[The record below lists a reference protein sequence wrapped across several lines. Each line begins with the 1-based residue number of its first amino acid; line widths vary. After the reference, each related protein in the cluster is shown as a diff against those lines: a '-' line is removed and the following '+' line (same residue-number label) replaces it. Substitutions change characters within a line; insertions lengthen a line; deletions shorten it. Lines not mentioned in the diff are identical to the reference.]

1 MYVAFFGLAHRPF
14 GPAPCQGSL
23 HWTDPHW
30 HDFERLRLALIDG
43 APLALV
49 LGRPGTGK
57 TTFLRALLRDE
68 TLTDIFRPA
77 FHTNPTGDGPTL
89 LRWILSAFGA
99 EAGAADPDR
108 LLARVG
114 TVLAEIRA
122 AGRLPLLAIDE
133 AQGLSAAGLQMLDR
147 VARPPQGAR
156 QGEDT
161 ALQIVLAGLPDLEP
175 HLEQSHPPLLGL
187 SRDSTVRLQPMTA
200 AETADYIRSRIVAAE
215 GDADALFDAG
225 ALALIHDHAHG
236 LPRLVNTICDRSLNA
251 AFGAGRTRLDGA
263 FIREV
268 LAEWNDSGDA
278 LCLLECPASSPP
290 RAPQTA
296 PPGARPRPVAQ
307 PPPPD
312 AAAVASIPPPPIS
325 EPLSASSSVSV
336 SGAVSAPGPSPAP
349 PPRRR
354 PRGRRLL
361 AASTGAGL
369 GLAAVFV
376 GGALIVGLPSGPGT
390 QIDATS
396 PRLAGAG
403 AVPESRRAARLP
415 DRSQAAETVPG
426 AESAQTNSTETGAA
440 AERLARTRTRIE
452 AAETRLADTLSELER
467 LAARLRDATK
477 ETGAAEARRDA
488 ARDAAKRAEADFA
501 QLQDRITE
509 AELRLDALDRRLAE
523 GDADRLTGLQA
534 TAAAP
539 TPKPGPKPRPDPA
552 PAPVPATSP
561 LELDA
566 APPDPR
572 VAQRQYRHALG
583 STDPLDIAIAYSRAA
598 VNGQSRAAYYLGQIY
613 EVGDG
618 VERDI
623 DTARQWYRIAAA
635 EVAAAQVRLEDLPEG
650 PADPDRA
657 TARPL
662 ASSRSEGVIELVW
675 QGSGPFV
682 VELAAEP
689 GPPEARFAT
698 ALTAARLALP
708 ARPALLWWRIRAG
721 RSAPTDWQRIDPR

>member
-175 HLEQSHPPLLGL
+175 HLEQSHPSLLGL

-200 AETADYIRSRIVAAE
+200 DETADYIRSRIVAAG

-225 ALALIHDHAHG
+225 ALALIHDQAHG

-251 AFGAGRTRLDGA
+251 AFGAGRPRLDGA

-268 LAEWNDSGDA
+268 LAEWQDSGDA
-278 LCLLECPASSPP
+278 LCLLERPASSPP

-296 PPGARPRPVAQ
+296 PPGARPRPVAP

-312 AAAVASIPPPPIS
+312 AAAVASTPPPPIS

-336 SGAVSAPGPSPAP
+336 SGAVSAPGAP
-349 PPRRR
+349 PVPPRPRR
-354 PRGRRLL
+354 RGRRLL

-390 QIDATS
+390 AIDATS

-403 AVPESRRAARLP
+403 AVPESRRAARLS

-426 AESAQTNSTETGAA
+426 AESAETNSTETGAA
-440 AERLARTRTRIE
+440 AERLARTRIE
-452 AAETRLADTLSELER
+452 AAETRLADTLSELDR
-467 LAARLRDATK
+467 LAARLRDATQ

-501 QLQDRITE
+501 QLQDRIAE
-509 AELRLDALDRRLAE
+509 AELRLDALDRRLDE

-534 TAAAP
+534 TAAPPA
-539 TPKPGPKPRPDPA
+539 PKPRSDPA
-552 PAPVPATSP
+552 PAPLPATSP

-566 APPDPR
+566 ASADPR

-635 EVAAAQVRLEDLPEG
+635 EVAAAQVRLEDLPEA

-662 ASSRSEGVIELVW
+662 ASSRSDGVIELVW

-689 GPPEARFAT
+689 GPPAARFAT
-698 ALTAARLALP
+698 ALTAARLTLP
-708 ARPALLWWRIRAG
+708 AHPSLLWWRIRAG

>member
-108 LLARVG
+108 LLARVR
-114 TVLAEIRA
+114 TVLAQIRA

-147 VARPPQGAR
+147 VARPRQGAR
-156 QGEDT
+156 QGEGA

-175 HLEQSHPPLLGL
+175 HLEQSHPSLLGL
-187 SRDSTVRLQPMTA
+187 SRDSMVRLQPMTA
-200 AETADYIRSRIVAAE
+200 AETADYIRSRIVAAG

-225 ALALIHDHAHG
+225 ALALIHDQAHG

-251 AFGAGRTRLDGA
+251 AFGAGRPRLDGA

-278 LCLLECPASSPP
+278 LCLLECPAPSLP

-307 PPPPD
+307 PPSPD
-312 AAAVASIPPPPIS
+312 AAAVPSIPPSPIS
-325 EPLSASSSVSV
+325 EPLSASSSVSASVSV

-349 PPRRR
+349 PPRPR

-390 QIDATS
+390 PIDATA

-403 AVPESRRAARLP
+403 AVPESRRAARLS
-415 DRSQAAETVPG
+415 DRPQAAGTVPG
-426 AESAQTNSTETGAA
+426 AGSAETDSTETGAA

-452 AAETRLADTLSELER
+452 AAETRLADTLSELDR
-467 LAARLRDATK
+467 LAARLRDATE

-488 ARDAAKRAEADFA
+488 ARDAAHRAEADFA
-501 QLQDRITE
+501 QLQDRIAE

-523 GDADRLTGLQA
+523 GGADRLTGLQA

-539 TPKPGPKPRPDPA
+539 TSKPRPDPA
-552 PAPVPATSP
+552 PAPVPAASP
-561 LELDA
+561 LELGA

-572 VAQRQYRHALG
+572 VAQRQYRQALG

-635 EVAAAQVRLEDLPEG
+635 EVAAAQVRLEDLPEA

-662 ASSRSEGVIELVW
+662 ASSRSDGVIELVW

-708 ARPALLWWRIRAG
+708 ARPSLLWWRIRAG

>member
-147 VARPPQGAR
+147 VACPRQGAL
-156 QGEDT
+156 QGEGA

-175 HLEQSHPPLLGL
+175 HLEQSHPSRLGL
-187 SRDSTVRLQPMTA
+187 SRDSMVRLQPMTA
-200 AETADYIRSRIVAAE
+200 AETADYIRSRIVAAG
-215 GDADALFDAG
+215 GDADGLFDPG
-225 ALALIHDHAHG
+225 ALALIHDQAHG

-251 AFGAGRTRLDGA
+251 AFGAGRPRLDGA

-268 LAEWNDSGDA
+268 LAEWQEDSGDP
-278 LCLLECPASSPP
+278 LCLLECPAPSPP

-312 AAAVASIPPPPIS
+312 AAAVPSIPPPPIS
-325 EPLSASSSVSV
+325 APLSASSSVSA

-390 QIDATS
+390 PIDATS

-403 AVPESRRAARLP
+403 AVPESRRAARLS
-415 DRSQAAETVPG
+415 DRSQAAGTVPG
-426 AESAQTNSTETGAA
+426 AGSAETGSTETGSA

-488 ARDAAKRAEADFA
+488 ARDAAKRAAADFA
-501 QLQDRITE
+501 QLQDRIAE

-534 TAAAP
+534 TAAPPA
-539 TPKPGPKPRPDPA
+539 PKPRSDPA
-552 PAPVPATSP
+552 PAPLPATSP

-566 APPDPR
+566 ASADPR

-635 EVAAAQVRLEDLPEG
+635 EVAAAQVRLEDLPEA

-662 ASSRSEGVIELVW
+662 ASSRSDGVIELVW

-689 GPPEARFAT
+689 GPPAARFAT
-698 ALTAARLALP
+698 ALTAARLTLP
-708 ARPALLWWRIRAG
+708 AHPSLLWWRIRAG
-721 RSAPTDWQRIDPR
+721 RSAPTEWQRIDPR

>member
-43 APLALV
+43 APLALIDGAPLALV

-68 TLTDIFRPA
+68 TLTGIFRPA

-147 VARPPQGAR
+147 VARPRQGAR
-156 QGEDT
+156 QGEGA

-187 SRDSTVRLQPMTA
+187 SRDSMVRLQPMTA
-200 AETADYIRSRIVAAE
+200 AETADYIRSRIVAAG

-225 ALALIHDHAHG
+225 ALALIHDQAHG

-251 AFGAGRTRLDGA
+251 AFGAGRPRLDGA

-268 LAEWNDSGDA
+268 LSEWNDSGDA
-278 LCLLECPASSPP
+278 LCLLECPAASLP

-296 PPGARPRPVAQ
+296 PPGARPRPVTQ

-325 EPLSASSSVSV
+325 APLSASSSVSV
-336 SGAVSAPGPSPAP
+336 SGAVSAPGTPPAP
-349 PPRRR
+349 PRPR

-376 GGALIVGLPSGPGT
+376 GGALIVGLPSGPAT
-390 QIDATS
+390 PIDATS

-415 DRSQAAETVPG
+415 DRSQAAGTVPG
-426 AESAQTNSTETGAA
+426 AGSAQTNSMETGAA

-501 QLQDRITE
+501 QLQDRIAE

-523 GDADRLTGLQA
+523 GDADQLTGLQA
-534 TAAAP
+534 TAAPPA
-539 TPKPGPKPRPDPA
+539 PKP
-552 PAPVPATSP
+552 
-561 LELDA
+561 
-566 APPDPR
+566 
-572 VAQRQYRHALG
+572 
-583 STDPLDIAIAYSRAA
+583 
-598 VNGQSRAAYYLGQIY
+598 
-613 EVGDG
+613 
-618 VERDI
+618 
-623 DTARQWYRIAAA
+623 
-635 EVAAAQVRLEDLPEG
+635 
-650 PADPDRA
+650 
-657 TARPL
+657 
-662 ASSRSEGVIELVW
+662 
-675 QGSGPFV
+675 
-682 VELAAEP
+682 
-689 GPPEARFAT
+689 
-698 ALTAARLALP
+698 
-708 ARPALLWWRIRAG
+708 
-721 RSAPTDWQRIDPR
+721 

>member
-57 TTFLRALLRDE
+57 TTFVRALLRDE

-133 AQGLSAAGLQMLDR
+133 AQGLSGAGLQMLDR
-147 VARPPQGAR
+147 VARLRQGAR
-156 QGEDT
+156 DT

-175 HLEQSHPPLLGL
+175 HLEQSRPSRLGL
-187 SRDSTVRLQPMTA
+187 SRDSMVRLQPMTA
-200 AETADYIRSRIVAAE
+200 AETADYIRSRIVAAG
-215 GDADALFDAG
+215 GDADALFDPR
-225 ALALIHDHAHG
+225 ALALIHDQAHG

-251 AFGAGRTRLDGA
+251 AFGAGRPRLNGA

-268 LAEWNDSGDA
+268 LAEWQDSGDA
-278 LCLLECPASSPP
+278 LCLLECPAPSRP
-290 RAPQTA
+290 RARQTA

-312 AAAVASIPPPPIS
+312 AVAVPSIPPSPIS
-325 EPLSASSSVSV
+325 EPLSPTSSVSV
-336 SGAVSAPGPSPAP
+336 SGAVSAPASPPAP
-349 PPRRR
+349 PPCPR

-369 GLAAVFV
+369 GLAAVFI

-390 QIDATS
+390 PIDATS

-440 AERLARTRTRIE
+440 AERLARTRIE
-452 AAETRLADTLSELER
+452 AAETRLADTLSELDR
-467 LAARLRDATK
+467 LATRLRDATE

-501 QLQDRITE
+501 QLQDRIAE
-509 AELRLDALDRRLAE
+509 AELRLDALDRRLDE
-523 GDADRLTGLQA
+523 GGADRLTGLQA

-539 TPKPGPKPRPDPA
+539 APKPGPDPRPDPA

-561 LELDA
+561 LELGA

-635 EVAAAQVRLEDLPEG
+635 EVAAAQARLEDLPEA

-662 ASSRSEGVIELVW
+662 ASSRSDGVIELVW

-708 ARPALLWWRIRAG
+708 ARPSLLWWRIRAG